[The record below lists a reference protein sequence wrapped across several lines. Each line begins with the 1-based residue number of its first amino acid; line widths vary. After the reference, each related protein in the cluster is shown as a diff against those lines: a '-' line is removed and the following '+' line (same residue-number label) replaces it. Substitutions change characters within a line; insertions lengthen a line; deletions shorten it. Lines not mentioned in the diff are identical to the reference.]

1 MKKYILSF
9 FLLSILS
16 CVNNTNQE
24 NYTRLTRGNVQIFD
38 ESAKIFVNED
48 SRIELL
54 ADSLFLSEGPLWIES
69 LNSLLFTQ
77 VASNKVFKWN
87 ENDGLSVY
95 LDPSGYTGIVPA
107 EPDGLVGSNGMV
119 LNSNGDLILAQHGDR
134 RVAKLI
140 DWDNETPEFETL
152 AGRYNDKLF
161 NSPNDLVYAD
171 NGDLY
176 FTDPPY
182 GFGLEKL
189 LTSELKEQPVNGV
202 YKLTKTGEVVLLVE
216 DILLPNGIAI
226 SNDNKTLYVNS
237 SDVEYPIITK
247 FDITENGLENREIF
261 FDGTEL
267 IKSSEGWFDGLKVH
281 SSGNIFSTGP
291 GGVLILTP
299 EGKHLATIGTTSNAL
314 NCAFGNN
321 EEYLYITAFDYLARV
336 KLNLEL

>member
-140 DWDNETPEFETL
+140 DWDNEKPEFETL

-202 YKLTKTGEVVLLVE
+202 YKLTKSGEVVLLVE

-247 FDITENGLENREIF
+247 FDITENGLENRDIF

-336 KLNLEL
+336 KLN

>member
-54 ADSLFLSEGPLWIES
+54 ADSLFLSEGPLWIER

-77 VASNKVFKWN
+77 VASNTVFKWN

-216 DILLPNGIAI
+216 DILLPNGVAI

-336 KLNLEL
+336 KLN

>member
-16 CVNNTNQE
+16 CVNNINQE

-202 YKLTKTGEVVLLVE
+202 YKLTKSGEVVLLVE

-247 FDITENGLENREIF
+247 FDITENGLENRDIF

-336 KLNLEL
+336 KLN

>member
-54 ADSLFLSEGPLWIES
+54 ADSLFLSEGPLWIER

-119 LNSNGDLILAQHGDR
+119 LKSNGDIILAKQGDIR
-134 RVAKLI
+134 FAKHS
-140 DWDNETPEFETL
+140 DRDNETPEFETL
-152 AGRYNDKLF
+152 AGRYNNKLF

-216 DILLPNGIAI
+216 DILLPNGVAI

-336 KLNLEL
+336 KLN

>member
-247 FDITENGLENREIF
+247 FDITENGLENRDIF

-336 KLNLEL
+336 KLN

>member
-202 YKLTKTGEVVLLVE
+202 YKLTKSGEVVLLVE

-247 FDITENGLENREIF
+247 FDITENGLENRDIF

-291 GGVLILTP
+291 GGVLIITP

-314 NCAFGNN
+314 NCAFDNN

-336 KLNLEL
+336 KLN

>member
-24 NYTRLTRGNVQIFD
+24 NYSRLTRGNVQIFD

-54 ADSLFLSEGPLWIES
+54 ADSLFLSEGPLWIER
-69 LNSLLFTQ
+69 LNSLIFTQ

-95 LDPSGYTGIVPA
+95 LDSSGYTGIVPA

-152 AGRYNDKLF
+152 ASGYNDKLF

-202 YKLTKTGEVVLLVE
+202 YKLTKSGEVVLLVE

-261 FDGTEL
+261 FDGSEL

-336 KLNLEL
+336 KLN

>member
-1 MKKYILSF
+1 M
-9 FLLSILS
+9 
-16 CVNNTNQE
+16 
-24 NYTRLTRGNVQIFD
+24 
-38 ESAKIFVNED
+38 
-48 SRIELL
+48 
-54 ADSLFLSEGPLWIES
+54 WIES

-216 DILLPNGIAI
+216 DILLPNGVAI

-291 GGVLILTP
+291 GGVLIITP

-314 NCAFGNN
+314 NCAFDNN

-336 KLNLEL
+336 KLN

>member
-202 YKLTKTGEVVLLVE
+202 YKLTKSGEVVLLVE

-247 FDITENGLENREIF
+247 FDITENGLENRDIF

-267 IKSSEGWFDGLKVH
+267 IKSSEGWFDGLKIH

-336 KLNLEL
+336 KLN

>member
-202 YKLTKTGEVVLLVE
+202 YKLTKSGEVVLLVD

-247 FDITENGLENREIF
+247 FDITKNGLENREIF

-336 KLNLEL
+336 KLN

>member
-16 CVNNTNQE
+16 CNNNTNQE

-202 YKLTKTGEVVLLVE
+202 YKLTKSGEVVLLVE

-261 FDGTEL
+261 FDGSEL

-336 KLNLEL
+336 KLN

>member
-202 YKLTKTGEVVLLVE
+202 YKLTKSGEVVLLVE

-336 KLNLEL
+336 KLN

>member
-9 FLLSILS
+9 ILLSILS

-216 DILLPNGIAI
+216 DILLPNGVAI

-336 KLNLEL
+336 KLN

>member
-202 YKLTKTGEVVLLVE
+202 YKLTKSGEVVLLVE
-216 DILLPNGIAI
+216 DILLPNGVAI

-336 KLNLEL
+336 KLN

>member
-1 MKKYILSF
+1 MKKIILFISF
-9 FLLSILS
+9 LMVG
-16 CVNNTNQE
+16 CNTNQE

-54 ADSLFLSEGPLWIES
+54 ADSLFLSEGPLWIER

-202 YKLTKTGEVVLLVE
+202 YKLTKSGEVVLLVE

-261 FDGTEL
+261 FDGSEL

-336 KLNLEL
+336 KLN

>member
-134 RVAKLI
+134 RIAKLI

-202 YKLTKTGEVVLLVE
+202 YKLTKSGEVVLLVE

-247 FDITENGLENREIF
+247 FDITENGLENRDIF

-314 NCAFGNN
+314 NCALGNN

-336 KLNLEL
+336 KLN

>member
-54 ADSLFLSEGPLWIES
+54 ADSLFLSEGPLWIER

-182 GFGLEKL
+182 GFGLDKL

-202 YKLTKTGEVVLLVE
+202 YKLTNSGEVVLLVE

-247 FDITENGLENREIF
+247 FDITENGLENREVF
-261 FDGTEL
+261 FDGSEL

-336 KLNLEL
+336 KLN

>member
-24 NYTRLTRGNVQIFD
+24 NYSRLTRGNVQIFD

-54 ADSLFLSEGPLWIES
+54 ADSLFLSEGPLWIER

-152 AGRYNDKLF
+152 AGGYNDKLF

-189 LTSELKEQPVNGV
+189 LTSELKEQPINGV
-202 YKLTKTGEVVLLVE
+202 YKLTKSGEVVLLVE

-261 FDGTEL
+261 FDGSEL

-336 KLNLEL
+336 KLN

>member
-314 NCAFGNN
+314 NCAFDNN

-336 KLNLEL
+336 KLN

>member
-140 DWDNETPEFETL
+140 DWDNEIPEFETL

-202 YKLTKTGEVVLLVE
+202 YKLTKSGEVVLLVE

-336 KLNLEL
+336 KLN

>member
-9 FLLSILS
+9 ILLSILS
-16 CVNNTNQE
+16 CNNTNKE

-134 RVAKLI
+134 RIAKLI

-202 YKLTKTGEVVLLVE
+202 YKLTKSGEVVLLVE

-247 FDITENGLENREIF
+247 FDITENGLENRDIF

-336 KLNLEL
+336 KLN

>member
-16 CVNNTNQE
+16 CVNNTDQE

-54 ADSLFLSEGPLWIES
+54 ADSLYLSEGPLWIDK

-77 VASNKVFKWN
+77 VASNKVFNWN

-202 YKLTKTGEVVLLVE
+202 YKLTKSGEVVLLVE

-247 FDITENGLENREIF
+247 FDITENGLENRDIF

-336 KLNLEL
+336 KLN

>member
-54 ADSLFLSEGPLWIES
+54 ADSLFLSEGPLWIKS

-336 KLNLEL
+336 KLN

>member
-1 MKKYILSF
+1 M
-9 FLLSILS
+9 
-16 CVNNTNQE
+16 
-24 NYTRLTRGNVQIFD
+24 
-38 ESAKIFVNED
+38 
-48 SRIELL
+48 
-54 ADSLFLSEGPLWIES
+54 WIEN

-202 YKLTKTGEVVLLVE
+202 YKLTKSGEVVLLVE

-261 FDGTEL
+261 FDGSEL

-336 KLNLEL
+336 KLN

>member
-16 CVNNTNQE
+16 CVNNTNLE

-54 ADSLFLSEGPLWIES
+54 ADSLFLSEGPLWIER

-140 DWDNETPEFETL
+140 DWDNEIPEFETL

-202 YKLTKTGEVVLLVE
+202 YKLTNSGEVVLLVE

-247 FDITENGLENREIF
+247 FDITENGLENREVF
-261 FDGTEL
+261 FDGSEL

-314 NCAFGNN
+314 NCAFSNN
-321 EEYLYITAFDYLARV
+321 EEYLFITAFDYLARV
-336 KLNLEL
+336 RLN

>member
-69 LNSLLFTQ
+69 QNSLLFTQ

-140 DWDNETPEFETL
+140 DWNNETPEFETL

-216 DILLPNGIAI
+216 DILLPNGVAI

-336 KLNLEL
+336 KLN

>member
-16 CVNNTNQE
+16 CVNNINQE
-24 NYTRLTRGNVQIFD
+24 NYSRLTRGNVQIFD
-38 ESAKIFVNED
+38 DSAKIFVNED

-54 ADSLFLSEGPLWIES
+54 ADSLFLSEGPLWIER

-152 AGRYNDKLF
+152 ASGYNDKLF

-189 LTSELKEQPVNGV
+189 LTSELKEQPINGV
-202 YKLTKTGEVVLLVE
+202 YKLTKSGEVVLLVE

-261 FDGTEL
+261 FDGSEL

-336 KLNLEL
+336 KLN

>member
-152 AGRYNDKLF
+152 AGRYNNKLF

-216 DILLPNGIAI
+216 DILLPNGVAI

-336 KLNLEL
+336 KLN

>member
-54 ADSLFLSEGPLWIES
+54 ADSLYLSEGPLWIDK

-77 VASNKVFKWN
+77 VASNKVFNWN

-202 YKLTKTGEVVLLVE
+202 YKLTKSGEVVLLVE

-336 KLNLEL
+336 KLN

>member
-1 MKKYILSF
+1 MWIDK
-9 FLLSILS
+9 
-16 CVNNTNQE
+16 
-24 NYTRLTRGNVQIFD
+24 LT
-38 ESAKIFVNED
+38 
-48 SRIELL
+48 
-54 ADSLFLSEGPLWIES
+54 
-69 LNSLLFTQ
+69 SLLFTQ
-77 VASNKVFKWN
+77 VASNKVFNWN

-107 EPDGLVGSNGMV
+107 EQDGLVGSNGMV

-140 DWDNETPEFETL
+140 DWDNEAPEFETL

-202 YKLTKTGEVVLLVE
+202 YKLTKSGEVVLLVE

-261 FDGTEL
+261 FDGSEL

-336 KLNLEL
+336 KLN

>member
-16 CVNNTNQE
+16 CVNTNKE

-202 YKLTKTGEVVLLVE
+202 YKLTKSGEVVLLVE

-247 FDITENGLENREIF
+247 FDITENGLENRDIF

-336 KLNLEL
+336 KLN

>member
-202 YKLTKTGEVVLLVE
+202 YKLTKSGEVVLLVD

-336 KLNLEL
+336 KLN

>member
-54 ADSLFLSEGPLWIES
+54 ADSLFLSEGPLWIER
-69 LNSLLFTQ
+69 LKSLLFTQ
-77 VASNKVFKWN
+77 VASNKVYKWN

-182 GFGLEKL
+182 GFGLDKL

-202 YKLTKTGEVVLLVE
+202 YKLTNSGEVVLLVE

-247 FDITENGLENREIF
+247 FDIKENGLENREVF
-261 FDGTEL
+261 FDGSEL

-336 KLNLEL
+336 KLN

>member
-1 MKKYILSF
+1 MKNVLLFLS
-9 FLLSILS
+9 LLSIIS
-16 CVNNTNQE
+16 CNSSNNKE
-24 NYTRLTRGNVQIFD
+24 KFTRLTRGSVQVYD
-38 ESAKIFVNED
+38 EAAKDFVSEN

-54 ADSLFLSEGPLWIES
+54 VDSLFLAEGPLWVDK

-77 VASNKVFKWN
+77 VAANKIYSWNSNSGFSLYM
-87 ENDGLSVY
+87 E
-95 LDPSGYTGIVPA
+95 PSGYTGIVPA
-107 EPDGLVGSNGMV
+107 ESDGLLGSNGMV
-119 LNSNGDLILAQHGDR
+119 LDSNGDLILTQHGDR
-134 RVAKLI
+134 RVVRLKN
-140 DWDNETPEFETL
+140 WETNSPNFETL
-152 AGRYNDKLF
+152 AGSYNDKLF

-189 LTSELKEQPVNGV
+189 LTSKLKEQPVNGV
-202 YKLTKTGEVVLLVE
+202 YKLTKSGEVVLLVE

-226 SNDNKTLYVNS
+226 SNDNRTLYVNS

-336 KLNLEL
+336 KLN

>member
-16 CVNNTNQE
+16 CVNNTDQE

-202 YKLTKTGEVVLLVE
+202 YKLTKSGEVVLLVE

-247 FDITENGLENREIF
+247 FDITENGLENRDIF

-336 KLNLEL
+336 KLN

>member
-140 DWDNETPEFETL
+140 DWDNEVPEFETL

-202 YKLTKTGEVVLLVE
+202 YKLTKSGEVVLLVE

-336 KLNLEL
+336 KLN

>member
-1 MKKYILSF
+1 MKKCIFSF

-24 NYTRLTRGNVQIFD
+24 NYSRLTRGNVQIFD

-54 ADSLFLSEGPLWIES
+54 ADSLFLSEGPLWIER
-69 LNSLLFTQ
+69 LKSLLFTQ

-189 LTSELKEQPVNGV
+189 LTSGLKEQPVNGV
-202 YKLTKTGEVVLLVE
+202 YKLTKSGEVVLLVE

-261 FDGTEL
+261 FDGSEL

-336 KLNLEL
+336 KLN